1 MTVGFLFYQNFKKKN
16 HLMSLEDVTLNIDA
30 NLNVINIMDNI
41 DVHIRK

>member
-1 MTVGFLFYQNFKKKN
+1 
-16 HLMSLEDVTLNIDA
+16 MSLEDVTLNIDA